1 MRGPCLRPT
10 SASAPFIESRYSE
23 VTVGDETL
31 ALCRGQ
37 RFYASGSRRPAYQ
50 KTLFVPYPTLF
61 IRAYEGTASVADRS
75 IYLLAVFMLI

>member
-1 MRGPCLRPT
+1 M
-10 SASAPFIESRYSE
+10 SASVPFIEYRYSE
-23 VTVGDETL
+23 VTVGYETL

-37 RFYASGSRRPAYQ
+37 RFYASGSRRTAYQ

-61 IRAYEGTASVADRS
+61 ISAYEGTASVADRS